1 MARVD
6 TRTLP
11 PHEIDALRRRGIELW
26 RSGLCQAEVARQ
38 LDVRPATV
46 HSWVQL
52 YRTGGA
58 KALQTRPRGRRRVVL
73 TKRQEAMLQRRIEG
87 NTPGQL
93 RLDFALWTTDAVLAL
108 IKRLFNKSV
117 SKRTVHRLLY
127 RWGFTPKKAARRAW
141 QQDFADVEAWLTSE
155 YPKIAARAKRCG
167 GCIFWSDETGIR
179 SDDTTS
185 RGWAPKGQP
194 AIMATNGRRHAC
206 NVISAIT
213 NQGALAFQVFKG
225 GFNAKVFIG
234 FLKRLIEH
242 AKGRK
247 VFVIVDQHPAHKAKI
262 VRKWLADNSKS
273 IEMYFL
279 PGYSPEL
286 NPDEF
291 LNHDLKAQTVRK
303 TPPENDAHLLSMVR
317 GHLRSRQRTP
327 HIVANFFRAPPV
339 RYAA

>member
-6 TRTLP
+6 TRHLSP
-11 PHEIDALRRRGIELW
+11 REIDALRQKGIDLW
-26 RSGLCQAEVARQ
+26 RSGISQAEIARQ

-46 HSWVQL
+46 NSWVQL
-52 YRTGGA
+52 YRRGGS
-58 KALQTRPRGRRRVVL
+58 KALRTKQRGRRRVAL
-73 TKRQEAMLQRRIEG
+73 TERQEALARRRIEG

-108 IKRLFNKSV
+108 IKRLFKKSV

-141 QQDFADVEAWLTSE
+141 QQDFAKVDAWLTSE

-167 GCIFWSDETGIR
+167 GCIFWSDETGVR

-194 AIMATNGRRHAC
+194 AIMTTNGRRHSC

-247 VFVIVDQHPAHKAKI
+247 VFLIVDQHPAHKAKM
-262 VRKWLADNSKS
+262 VKKWLVDHRRE
-273 IEMYFL
+273 IEMHFL
-279 PGYSPEL
+279 PSYSPEL

-291 LNHDLKAQTVRK
+291 LNHDLKAQTVRR
-303 TPPENDAHLLSMVR
+303 TPPESDAHLLAMVR
-317 GHLRSRQRTP
+317 GHLRSRQKTP
-327 HIVANFFRAPPV
+327 SVVAAFFRAPPV